1 MKHLGRPGT
10 ARLRPALVD
19 FRPCGPFRHCLSTFC
34 YPLSQCSV
42 RHSDPQTPNPLLSSA
57 PCTQAAARRAGASP
71 HACKMNLGRTT
82 VQIHRMQQPIRTPR
96 APAVARLVASAHR
109 KNCEEA
115 RSSGGPPRR
124 IPPNFPEV
132 RSPSESIRTL
142 NRNSFLEVGSHSC
155 PFFLRCSLSGS

>member
-1 MKHLGRPGT
+1 
-10 ARLRPALVD
+10 
-19 FRPCGPFRHCLSTFC
+19 
-34 YPLSQCSV
+34 
-42 RHSDPQTPNPLLSSA
+42 
-57 PCTQAAARRAGASP
+57 
-71 HACKMNLGRTT
+71 ACKMNLGRTT

-142 NRNSFLEVGSHSC
+142 NRNSFLEPASSC
-155 PFFLRCSLSGS
+155 LSSPVWSLPSSWKRPKRSLKVRIPCPSRFSYSDCLCRICFYSVCSISIAQFPP